1 MVSSGD
7 LLCYRAA
14 NAAIDMPAAG
24 LGASR
29 LLVHYPL
36 THMQNAAGVG
46 APGVCIP
53 AGRSLVVYNRQA
65 VGTIIENII
74 TQGGG
79 ISVKDH
85 LGQCRTCTKRRVL
98 QFRYIGR
105 NCHFRQC
112 STAAEGIGTDGCNIL
127 ANDHIRQS
135 CAVIKCPGADGG
147 HTVRNHDLLDFFPVS
162 IPGRIRR
169 GGIVFHG
176 TGAGN
181 SQSAVVETP
190 LDVGDRPYYRHRKSG
205 GLFFISHRQ
214 GLLAQYSIVKAG
226 DHFCGHV
233 HSLSSTIT
241 VSQRD
246 HTAAYVQLVLIL
258 DIAGLSRRS
267 SNCDALQGNQRRRR
281 LYYRHREGGGLFFIC
296 HRQGLFTQHSIVKAG
311 DHFCSHIHSLGSR
324 VTVGQGDHAAGHIQG
339 LFILDIA
346 GLSRHSSNRD
356 TLQGVLSLTPFF
368 QGKDRLI
375 LALNRRQDLRFLLVF
390 LRNRFLLRC
399 YFLFRNAFLSDLC
412 FRFLCMDVD
421 CRHREVADKQH
432 QGQYKRKYSLHGK
445 DPSFR

>member
-7 LLCYRAA
+7 LLCDRAA
-14 NAAIDMPAAG
+14 NAAIDVPAAG

-105 NCHFRQC
+105 NCHFRQY

-127 ANDHIRQS
+127 ANDHVRQS

-176 TGAGN
+176 TGTGN
-181 SQSAVVETP
+181 SQSSVAETP
-190 LDVGDRPYYRHRKSG
+190 LDVGGWFDHRHREGG

-214 GLLAQYSIVKAG
+214 GLLTQYGIIKAG
-226 DHFCGHV
+226 DHFYGHV
-233 HSLSSTIT
+233 HNFSSIIT
-241 VSQRD
+241 VSQCD
-246 HTAAYVQLVLIL
+246 HT
-258 DIAGLSRRS
+258 
-267 SNCDALQGNQRRRR
+267 
-281 LYYRHREGGGLFFIC
+281 
-296 HRQGLFTQHSIVKAG
+296 
-311 DHFCSHIHSLGSR
+311 
-324 VTVGQGDHAAGHIQG
+324 AGHIQRF
-339 LFILDIA
+339 FILNILRLR
-346 GLSRHSSNRD
+346 GHSGDRD
-356 TLQGVLSLTPFF
+356 TLQGILSLTPFF

-375 LALNRRQDLRFLLVF
+375 LALNRWQDLRFLLVS

-421 CRHREVADKQH
+421 CRHREVADKQR